1 VHFESLKIIPSPIVR
16 CKYTEG
22 PPNAILLLGSKK
34 VPRKIKET
42 LPFRSPMG
50 SCGADINGNNFAF

>member
-1 VHFESLKIIPSPIVR
+1 VR

-22 PPNAILLLGSKK
+22 PPNAILLLGSTK